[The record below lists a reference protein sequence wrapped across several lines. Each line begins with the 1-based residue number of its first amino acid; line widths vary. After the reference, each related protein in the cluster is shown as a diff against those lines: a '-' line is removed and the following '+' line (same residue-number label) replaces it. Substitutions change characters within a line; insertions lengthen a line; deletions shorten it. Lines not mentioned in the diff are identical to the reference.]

1 MAKCKFSDNGDDC
14 TFKSK
19 LGAVKLSVE
28 GTTGTVLFQKAT
40 YSGTDIPNLP
50 AATISFT
57 VVAGRADLAVV
68 YSFSDPANG
77 AGVLKEECD
86 VHPKLLDVSAK
97 EPSAVYHICGQ
108 ASVTRSSKGRP

>member
-1 MAKCKFSDNGDDC
+1 MAECKFSDGGGGDC

-40 YSGTDIPNLP
+40 YNGTDIPNLP
-50 AATISFT
+50 ASTISFS
-57 VVAGRADLAVV
+57 VVAGKADLVVV
-68 YSFSDPANG
+68 YSFSDPATG

-86 VHPKLLDVSAK
+86 AHTKLLGVSAK
-97 EPSAVYHICGQ
+97 DPSSVYHICG
-108 ASVTRSSKGRP
+108 